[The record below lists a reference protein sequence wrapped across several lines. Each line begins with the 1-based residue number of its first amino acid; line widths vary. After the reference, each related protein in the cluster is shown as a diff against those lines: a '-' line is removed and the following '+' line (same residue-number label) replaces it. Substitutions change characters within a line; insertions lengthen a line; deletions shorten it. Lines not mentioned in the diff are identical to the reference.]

1 MSKKQIAVIGLG
13 TFGFNVARELAKNG
27 IQVLAIDKNEAI
39 INEVSSIVAHAVCAD
54 ATDEKVLQDAG
65 VIDCETVIV
74 AIGESMETSILVTL
88 LLKELGLKN
97 IVVKSTSPW
106 HSRIA
111 AKIGANRIVYP
122 EYEMAKKLAE
132 GLASPNILEEIE
144 LSPEYNIVEIVAPK
158 TLWGKTIH
166 ESGIRAG
173 FKINVIAIKRFV
185 PVITE
190 EGESDIK
197 EEINIAPGGD
207 DDIMENDILLLVG
220 RETDLNRLKEI

>member
-1 MSKKQIAVIGLG
+1 MPKKQIAVIGLG
-13 TFGFNVARELAKNG
+13 TFGFNVAKELAKNG
-27 IQVLAIDKNEAI
+27 IQVLAIDRDEEIVNEI
-39 INEVSSIVAHAVCAD
+39 SQTVAHALCAD
-54 ATDEKVLQDAG
+54 ATEEKVLRDAG
-65 VIDCETVIV
+65 VVDCETVIV

-88 LLKELGLKN
+88 LLKEIGVKN

-111 AKIGANRIVYP
+111 AKIGANRVVYP

-144 LSPEYNIVEIVAPK
+144 LSPEYNIVEMVAPK
-158 TLWGKTIH
+158 QFWGKTIR
-166 ESGIRAG
+166 ESGMRAS

-197 EEINIAPGGD
+197 EEINIAPGGED
-207 DDIMENDILLLVG
+207 EMLENDILLLVG
-220 RETDLNRLKEI
+220 READLKRLKEI